1 MGRALEKVQIFN
13 IVDGVANQAKD
24 SVLQKLLCR
33 ITRTTATITQ
43 RPRQQL
49 SYNRRLTTQ
58 HRAPL
63 PGPAYK
69 SEDTKNSTMQNM
81 ALLSNQITPNPQKSS
96 KDKLTS
102 TQIKQHNMHTVNDKI
117 V

>member
-1 MGRALEKVQIFN
+1 MVN
-13 IVDGVANQAKD
+13 VANRAKD

-49 SYNRRLTTQ
+49 SYNRRSTE

-63 PGPAYK
+63 PGPTYK
-69 SEDTKNSTMQNM
+69 SEDTKNSTMQNV
-81 ALLSNQITPNPQKSS
+81 ALLSNQISPNPQKSS

-102 TQIKQHNMHTVNDKI
+102 AQIKLHNMHTVNDKI

>member
-1 MGRALEKVQIFN
+1 MAYITPEHIYC
-13 IVDGVANQAKD
+13 VANRAKD

-43 RPRQQL
+43 RPGQQL
-49 SYNRRLTTQ
+49 SYNRRSTE
-58 HRAPL
+58 HRVPL
-63 PGPAYK
+63 PGPTYK
-69 SEDTKNSTMQNM
+69 SEDTKNTTMQNV

-102 TQIKQHNMHTVNDKI
+102 AQIKLHIMHTVNDKI